1 MGMPAEPARRFR
13 IGEVPPLAE
22 GVTDRPDTAG
32 GLADVLV
39 PGSAMVLVPDPA
51 VAEILPNWPGACGKT
66 QIAVMI
72 AESLWRSRVIDG
84 LIWISATNRAAI
96 LSGFVEASVAA
107 TNLEPTGTA
116 DSVAVRFVGRLGVTR
131 QPWLVVLDDVSETID
146 LTGLWP
152 DGPAGRLLITSSRPP
167 PALGRPGTRIIPVGF
182 FSTREALNGLSER
195 LTVNPV
201 QRQGAI
207 DLAET
212 LGREPLA
219 LGHASAVVA
228 SSNLT
233 CRDYRD
239 LFIQRRDQ
247 IWTSAD
253 EIPSAAM
260 VTWTLCLERAESLL
274 PSPAVR
280 LMLVFLALLDG
291 HGIPGAVFGAQAL
304 VAYLGGAAVQASAAA
319 DPRKVWDVL
328 LALERVG
335 LIGINRDVTPPT
347 VVVSSALQ
355 TAIKLAAP
363 AEVQEPAA
371 RAAASALLEVWPADE
386 PLPWA
391 AATLRANAASL
402 QDSALD
408 SLWTDV
414 CHPLL
419 LRVGRSLDEAR
430 LTGPAVEFWQ
440 DLAARCDAKL
450 TPGHPD
456 ALVVADQLA
465 AAYLAAG
472 NAAEA
477 VQWYQRVLADR
488 TRELT
493 PGHPAIMAARASL
506 ARALTMAGEPAD
518 AVSVMVRA
526 VGEYEQARG
535 EGHPETLAARDE
547 LATAYQAAGDYAAA
561 GRLLARSL
569 ADHERLQGPRDPL
582 TIAARDR
589 LAAACLADG
598 RVKDAIS
605 QYKRVLSDRE
615 KVLGR
620 GHPATITTAGSLSA
634 AYQAAGRMPA
644 AMRYAERCCAESE
657 RVLGP
662 DHADTLARLASLAH
676 LYYAVAR
683 VGDAEALLR
692 ETAVR
697 CERTL
702 PPGHPLTAVVRES
715 LSNISEL

>member
-1 MGMPAEPARRFR
+1 MPA
-13 IGEVPPLAE
+13 LAD
-22 GVTDRPDTAG
+22 GFTDRPDTAG
-32 GLADVLV
+32 SLADVLV
-39 PGSAMVLVPDPA
+39 PGSAVALVPDPA
-51 VAEILPNWPGACGKT
+51 VAETLPNWPGAGGKT
-66 QIAVMI
+66 QIAAMI

-107 TNLEPTGTA
+107 TGLEPTGTA
-116 DSVAVRFVGRLGVTR
+116 DSVAVRFVSWLGETR
-131 QPWLVVLDDVSETID
+131 QPWLVVLDDLPETVH
-146 LTGLWP
+146 LPGLWP
-152 DGPAGRLLITSSRPP
+152 DGPAGRLLVTSSRPA
-167 PALGRPGTRIIPVGF
+167 PALGRPRTRVVPVGF

-195 LTVNPV
+195 LSANPV

-207 DLAET
+207 DLVGT

-219 LGHASAVVA
+219 LGQASAVVA

-233 CRDYRD
+233 A
-239 LFIQRRDQ
+239 
-247 IWTSAD
+247 AD

-274 PSPAVR
+274 PSTSVR

-291 HGIPGAVFGAQAL
+291 HGIPGAVFGAPSL
-304 VAYLGGAAVQASAAA
+304 ITYLGGAATPFAAAA
-319 DPRKVWDVL
+319 DPRQVWDVL
-328 LALERVG
+328 LALERAG
-335 LIGINRDVTPPT
+335 MNGINRDATPPT
-347 VVVSSALQ
+347 VVVNAALQ
-355 TAIKLAAP
+355 TAIRLAAP

-386 PLPWA
+386 PSPWA
-391 AATLRANAASL
+391 AASLRANAASL

-408 SLWTDV
+408 SLWV
-414 CHPLL
+414 GGCHPLL

-430 LTGPAVEFWQ
+430 LTGPAVEYWQ

-456 ALVVADQLA
+456 ALVVADLLA

-477 VQWYQRVLADR
+477 VQWYHRVLADR
-488 TRELT
+488 TRELA
-493 PGHPAIMAARASL
+493 PGHPAVVAARVSL
-506 ARALTMAGEPAD
+506 ARALIMAGEPAD
-518 AVSVMVRA
+518 AVTVMLRA
-526 VGEYEQARG
+526 VGEYEQVG
-535 EGHPETLAARDE
+535 GDGHPDTLAARDE
-547 LATAYQAAGDYAAA
+547 LATAYQAACDYAAA

-569 ADHERLQGPRDPL
+569 ADRERLQGPRDPL
-582 TIAARDR
+582 TIAARER
-589 LAAACLADG
+589 LAAACLANG
-598 RVKDAIS
+598 KVKEAIS
-605 QYKRVLSDRE
+605 HYKRVLSDRE

-620 GHPATITTAGSLSA
+620 GDPATIATAASLA
-634 AYQAAGRMPA
+634 TAYQAAGRMPA
-644 AMRYAERCCAESE
+644 AMRYAERCCADSE

-662 DHADTLARLASLAH
+662 DHADTLTRLARLAH
-676 LYYAVAR
+676 LYYAVGR

-715 LSNISEL
+715 LANISER

>member
-1 MGMPAEPARRFR
+1 M
-13 IGEVPPLAE
+13 PPLAE
-22 GVTDRPDTAG
+22 GFTDRPDTAS
-32 GLADVLV
+32 GLMDLLV
-39 PGSAMVLVPDPA
+39 PGSAVALVPDPA
-51 VAEILPNWPGACGKT
+51 VVETLPNWPGACGKT

-107 TNLEPTGTA
+107 TDLEPTGTA
-116 DSVAVRFVGRLGVTR
+116 DSVAVRFVGQLGVTR
-131 QPWLVVLDDVSETID
+131 QPWLVVLDDVPETVD

-152 DGPAGRLLITSSRPP
+152 DGPAGRLLITSSRPA
-167 PALGRPGTRIIPVGF
+167 PALGRPGTRVIPVGF

-219 LGHASAVVA
+219 LGQASAVVA

-260 VTWTLCLERAESLL
+260 VTWTLCLEWAESLL

-280 LMLVFLALLDG
+280 PMLVFLALLDG

-304 VAYLGGAAVQASAAA
+304 VAYLGGAAAPFSAAA

-328 LALERVG
+328 LALERAG
-335 LIGINRDVTPPT
+335 LLGINRDVTPPT

-386 PLPWA
+386 PSPWA
-391 AATLRANAASL
+391 AASLRANAASL

-408 SLWTDV
+408 SLWTDG

-456 ALVVADQLA
+456 ALVVADLLA

-493 PGHPAIMAARASL
+493 HGHPAIVAARVSL

-518 AVSVMVRA
+518 AVSVMLRA

-569 ADHERLQGPRDPL
+569 ADRERLQGPRDPL
-582 TIAARDR
+582 TIAARER

-605 QYKRVLSDRE
+605 YYKRVLSDRE

-620 GHPATITTAGSLSA
+620 GHPATITTAASLSA

-644 AMRYAERCCAESE
+644 AMQYAERCCADSE

-715 LSNISEL
+715 LSNISER